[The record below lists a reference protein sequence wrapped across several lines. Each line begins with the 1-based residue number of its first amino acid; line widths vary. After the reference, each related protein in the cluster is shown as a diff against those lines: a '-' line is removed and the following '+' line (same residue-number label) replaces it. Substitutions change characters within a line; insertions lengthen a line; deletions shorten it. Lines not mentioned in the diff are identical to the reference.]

1 VDDRFMAEAL
11 DLARR
16 IPRRPWPNPPVG
28 AVVVRDGE
36 VVGRGAHHG
45 AGLPHAE
52 WLALREAGERAR
64 GATLYLTLEP
74 CNHHGRTPPCTDA
87 ILRAGVARVVIG
99 VRDPN
104 PHVKGAGMDRL
115 LGEGVTVAL
124 GVGAADGLE
133 LIWPFVVTDG
143 FARPYV
149 ELKTAVS
156 LDGRFGPRQH
166 PNTAAPEPIYLTGE
180 AARREVHLRR
190 RWLDL
195 VLVGRGTA
203 AADRPRLDTRLVP
216 LEAACPAAEPLG
228 GYVDTRLSLQAGLR
242 REHCLVF
249 CAQDAPGEPPA
260 GCEALRCPA
269 GADGIHPAALLEVAA
284 ARQVC
289 GVLVEGG
296 PRLAA
301 SFLAAGLVDR
311 WTQYTAPVVL
321 GDGVTWPDGFRAAAD
336 GFTLTRSEPVGDD
349 LRTTWDR
356 LDFAATLRRLSR
368 PARQTAAACGGQ

>member
-1 VDDRFMAEAL
+1 MAEAV

-16 IPRRPWPNPPVG
+16 IPGRTWPNPPVG

-52 WLALREAGERAR
+52 WLALREAGEQAR

-115 LGEGVTVAL
+115 LGEGVDVEL
-124 GVGAADGLE
+124 GVGAAACLE

-143 FARPYV
+143 FTRPFV

-156 LDGRFGPRQH
+156 LDGRFGPLRR
-166 PNTAAPEPIYLTGE
+166 PPAAAPGPVYLTGE
-180 AARREVHLRR
+180 DARRDVHARR
-190 RWLDL
+190 RWFDL

-203 AADRPRLDTRLVP
+203 AADQPRLDTRLAP
-216 LEAACPAAEPLG
+216 LDAACPSAEPLG
-228 GYVDTRLSLQAGLR
+228 GYVDTRLSLATGLR
-242 REHCLVF
+242 RERGLVF
-249 CAQDAPGEPPA
+249 CAQDATGDPPA
-260 GCEALRCPA
+260 GFEALRCP
-269 GADGIHPAALLEVAA
+269 GGPDGIHPAALLEAA
-284 ARQVC
+284 SLRQVC
-289 GVLVEGG
+289 TVLLEGG

-311 WTQYTAPVVL
+311 WTQYTAPVIL
-321 GDGVTWPDGFRAAAD
+321 GDGVSWPDGFTVPGGA
-336 GFTLTRSEPVGDD
+336 FSLTASEPVGDD
-349 LRTTWDR
+349 LRTIWDR
-356 LDFAATLRRLSR
+356 REFAATLRRLSG
-368 PARQTAAACGGQ
+368 PARRNAAACGGS

>member
-1 VDDRFMAEAL
+1 MTEAL

-16 IPRRPWPNPPVG
+16 IPRRTWPNPPVG
-28 AVVVRDGE
+28 AVVVKAGE

-52 WLALREAGERAR
+52 WLALREAGASAL

-74 CNHHGRTPPCTDA
+74 CNHHGRTPPCTEA
-87 ILRAGVARVVIG
+87 ILRAGIARVVIG

-104 PHVKGAGMDRL
+104 PRVKGAGMDRL
-115 LGEGVTVAL
+115 LGEGVEVTL
-124 GVGAADGLE
+124 GVGARECLE
-133 LIWPFVVTDG
+133 LIWPFVASDG
-143 FARPYV
+143 FVRPYV

-156 LDGRFGPRQH
+156 LDGRFGPRQR
-166 PNTAAPEPIYLTGE
+166 PNAAAPGPTYLTGE
-180 AARREVHLRR
+180 DARREVHVRR

-216 LEAACPAAEPLG
+216 LDAACPAAEPLG
-228 GYVDTRLSLQAGLR
+228 GYVDTRLSLATGLR
-242 REHCLVF
+242 RERGLVF
-249 CAQDAPGEPPA
+249 CAHDAPGEPPA
-260 GCEALRCPA
+260 GFEALRCPA
-269 GADGIHPAALLEVAA
+269 GVDGIHPAALLEAA
-284 ARQVC
+284 SARQVC
-289 GVLVEGG
+289 AVLLEGG

-321 GDGVTWPDGFRAAAD
+321 GDGVTWPEGFSAAGG
-336 GFTLTRSEPVGDD
+336 GFTLTRSEPIGAD
-349 LRTTWDR
+349 LRTSWDR
-356 LDFAATLRRLSR
+356 LDFAATLRRLSL
-368 PARQTAAACGGQ
+368 PARHAAVAAGGN